1 MGVRGE
7 RGNREG
13 TAKVK
18 MNGKR
23 HARECGVQTERNM
36 REREETGREKRGRE
50 QEKEE
55 SVTLRPRG
63 GPSLQP

>member
-1 MGVRGE
+1 MEREEGRRRMGVRGE

-18 MNGKR
+18 MNGKG

-36 REREETGREKRGRE
+36 REGRR
-50 QEKEE
+50 
-55 SVTLRPRG
+55 RG
-63 GPSLQP
+63 GRSEAENKKKRKA